1 MSADATDRAAV
12 DESGRTRGTRRAA
25 GPSVPPP
32 RPAPPVE
39 SAPPAGPAPAVSSP
53 VAEPPLAEPPLAE
66 PPLAEP
72 PLAEPP
78 LAEPPL
84 AEPPLAEPPLAEPP
98 LAEPPLAEAS
108 SVDEARPEAAGA
120 EPAGGLTERE
130 RRILDFESQWWKH
143 AGAKEQAI
151 RDTFGLS
158 ATRYYQLLNALLDRP
173 AALAAEP
180 LLVGRLRRLRSS
192 RARNRRR

>member
-12 DESGRTRGTRRAA
+12 DESATTRGTRGA
-25 GPSVPPP
+25 GVSVPPP

-39 SAPPAGPAPAVSSP
+39 STPPVDPTSP
-53 VAEPPLAEPPLAE
+53 AEPSA
-66 PPLAEP
+66 
-72 PLAEPP
+72 
-78 LAEPPL
+78 
-84 AEPPLAEPPLAEPP
+84 
-98 LAEPPLAEAS
+98 
-108 SVDEARPEAAGA
+108 VDEAVPDAVPA

-158 ATRYYQLLNALLDRP
+158 ATRYYQMLNALLDHP

-180 LLVGRLRRLRSS
+180 LLIGRLRRLRSS